1 MKLKITILAAVFAAG
16 MTASFAFAH
25 GPGKG
30 SEKEH
35 GKNKEGKCTQVHLR
49 GTIAPQTLNVTVDK
63 GTRKLNVQPGTQVQ
77 VQVGA
82 AGQTVRVD
90 AEACQT
96 TSGGSTVLQVKEL
109 HVKVRSPKAAP
120 STTQTTTQATT
131 TQATTAGTTTSH

>member
-1 MKLKITILAAVFAAG
+1 MKLKITIHAGVFAAG

-30 SEKEH
+30 SDDEH
-35 GKNKEGKCTQVHLR
+35 GKNKNGKCTQVPLR

-82 AGQTVRVD
+82 AGQTVRID

-96 TSGGSTVLQVKEL
+96 TSGTSTVLQVKEL
-109 HVKVRSPKAAP
+109 QVKVRSPKAAP
-120 STTQTTTQATT
+120 STPETTTQPSAP
-131 TQATTAGTTTSH
+131 GTTTSH

>member
-30 SEKEH
+30 SDDEH
-35 GKNKEGKCTQVHLR
+35 GKNKNGKCTQVPLR
-49 GTIAPQTLNVTVDK
+49 GTIAPQALNVTVDK
-63 GTRKLNVQPGTQVQ
+63 GTRKLNVQPGTQVR

-82 AGQTVRVD
+82 AGQTARAD

-96 TSGGSTVLQVKEL
+96 TSGTASVIQVKEL

-120 STTQTTTQATT
+120 STTETTTQS
-131 TQATTAGTTTSH
+131 TTAG

>member
-25 GPGKG
+25 VPGKG

-63 GTRKLNVQPGTQVQ
+63 GTRNLNVQPGTQVQ
-77 VQVGA
+77 VQGGA
-82 AGQTVRVD
+82 PRQPGRGPAQGLQTARGAPAGPP
-90 AEACQT
+90 
-96 TSGGSTVLQVKEL
+96 VKEPQ
-109 HVKVRSPKAAP
+109 VKVRSPRAAP
-120 STTQTTTQATT
+120 STTE
-131 TQATTAGTTTSH
+131 

>member
-30 SEKEH
+30 SDDEH
-35 GKNKEGKCTQVHLR
+35 GKNKNGKCTQVHLR

-82 AGQTVRVD
+82 AGQTLRID

-96 TSGGSTVLQVKEL
+96 TSGTSTVLQVKEL
-109 HVKVRSPKAAP
+109 QVKVRSPKAAP
-120 STTQTTTQATT
+120 PPPETTPQPPAT
-131 TQATTAGTTTSH
+131 GTTTSH